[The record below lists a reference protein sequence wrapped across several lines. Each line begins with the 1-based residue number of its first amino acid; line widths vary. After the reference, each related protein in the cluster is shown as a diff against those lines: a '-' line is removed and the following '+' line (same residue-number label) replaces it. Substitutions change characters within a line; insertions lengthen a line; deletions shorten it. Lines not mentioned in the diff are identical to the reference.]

1 MDAFPAP
8 TMAFYRDASL
18 KQSIKVGTA
27 VVVVIDN
34 GDDDDDD
41 EDDDDDDT
49 LSKKVGWCAHLC
61 SHQTN
66 KL

>member
-34 GDDDDDD
+34 DDDDA
-41 EDDDDDDT
+41 DDT

>member
-34 GDDDDDD
+34 DDDGDDDDDD
-41 EDDDDDDT
+41 DDDD
-49 LSKKVGWCAHLC
+49 GGGCHLEPPD
-61 SHQTN
+61 
-66 KL
+66 KG

>member
-1 MDAFPAP
+1 
-8 TMAFYRDASL
+8 MAFYRDASL

-34 GDDDDDD
+34 DDDDDD
-41 EDDDDDDT
+41 EDDDDT

>member
-18 KQSIKVGTA
+18 KQSIKVGMA

-34 GDDDDDD
+34 DDDGDDDDDA
-41 EDDDDDDT
+41 
-49 LSKKVGWCAHLC
+49 LSRKVGWCAHLC

>member
-1 MDAFPAP
+1 
-8 TMAFYRDASL
+8 MAFYRDASL
-18 KQSIKVGTA
+18 KQSIKVGMA

-34 GDDDDDD
+34 DDDGDDDDDA
-41 EDDDDDDT
+41 

>member
-34 GDDDDDD
+34 DDDDDD
-41 EDDDDDDT
+41 EDDDDV

>member
-1 MDAFPAP
+1 
-8 TMAFYRDASL
+8 MAFYRDASL

-27 VVVVIDN
+27 VVVVIDDDGDED
-34 GDDDDDD
+34 GDDDDDA
-41 EDDDDDDT
+41 
-49 LSKKVGWCAHLC
+49 LSRKVGWCAHLC

>member
-27 VVVVIDN
+27 VLVVIDN
-34 GDDDDDD
+34 DDD
-41 EDDDDDDT
+41 EDDDDT

-61 SHQTN
+61 SNQTN

>member
-27 VVVVIDN
+27 VVVVN
-34 GDDDDDD
+34 DDDGDEDV
-41 EDDDDDDT
+41 EDDDDA

-61 SHQTN
+61 SHQTD